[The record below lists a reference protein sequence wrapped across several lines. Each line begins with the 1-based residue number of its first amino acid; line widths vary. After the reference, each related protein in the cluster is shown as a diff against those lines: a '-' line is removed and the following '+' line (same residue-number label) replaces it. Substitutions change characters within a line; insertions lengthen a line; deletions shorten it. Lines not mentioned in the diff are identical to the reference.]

1 MAQAALLPRDR
12 PGRGPRRK
20 PSRLRHRK
28 SHGLTLPLAL
38 LKRAKQIR
46 ARRLLPLRQKAMQEG
61 RLVNQELEVEQV
73 QVMDGLRA
81 PVRAK
86 AAWLW
91 IACPRP

>member
-1 MAQAALLPRDR
+1 L
-12 PGRGPRRK
+12 K
-20 PSRLRHRK
+20 PV
-28 SHGLTLPLAL
+28 
-38 LKRAKQIR
+38 KRIC
-46 ARRLLPLRQKAMQEG
+46 ARRLPPLRQKAMQEG